1 MTPMQ
6 KRAYKWFKKIVSN
19 RVDDNLKKSLQS
31 AGMGIRGDVYLA
43 WLILLAIIGLITTGV
58 IVVVLFLFIFPILN
72 PPFILTILFAISPF
86 IISGLIVVGGI
97 ELPNSRAKLRGRRID
112 LNLPYAINYVS
123 AMSSA
128 GVTPTE
134 IFHSL
139 SKQEIYGEIQKEAAS
154 IYKDVSIL
162 GKDILSAI
170 RDAVKRTPSEKF
182 GEFLQG
188 LIVTVTS
195 GGSLKTYFVAKAKQ
209 YMIEN
214 RQQQRQMIENLGIMA
229 ESYVTAAVAGILLM
243 FIVIPVMMI
252 ISGDPGQLNFLYIII
267 FPIVP
272 MIHTG
277 FAYVIRSMTLGV

>member
-72 PPFILTILFAISPF
+72 PPFIITVLFALLPF
-86 IISGLIVVGGI
+86 IISGSILGVGL
-97 ELPNSRAKLRGRRID
+97 ELPSSRAKLRGRRID

-139 SKQEIYGEIQKEAAS
+139 SKQEIYGEIQKEAAC

>member
-6 KRAYKWFKKIVSN
+6 KRAYKWFKKIVSK

-72 PPFILTILFAISPF
+72 PPFIITVLFALLPF
-86 IISGLIVVGGI
+86 IISGSILGVGL
-97 ELPNSRAKLRGRRID
+97 ELPSSRAKLRGRRID

-139 SKQEIYGEIQKEAAS
+139 SKQEIYGEIQKEAAC

-195 GGSLKTYFVAKAKQ
+195 GGSLKTYFVW
-209 YMIEN
+209 
-214 RQQQRQMIENLGIMA
+214 
-229 ESYVTAAVAGILLM
+229 S
-243 FIVIPVMMI
+243 
-252 ISGDPGQLNFLYIII
+252 
-267 FPIVP
+267 
-272 MIHTG
+272 
-277 FAYVIRSMTLGV
+277 

>member
-6 KRAYKWFKKIVSN
+6 KLAYKWFKKIVSR

-31 AGMGIRGDVYLA
+31 AGIGIRGDVYLA
-43 WLILLAIIGLITTGV
+43 WLILLAIIGLITTGI
-58 IVVVLFLFIFPILN
+58 IVMILFIFIFPILK
-72 PPFILTILFAISPF
+72 PFSILTILFTLSPF
-86 IISGLIVVGGI
+86 ITSVLILVGGLG
-97 ELPNSRAKLRGRRID
+97 LPSSRAKLRGRRID

-170 RDAVKRTPSEKF
+170 RDVIKITPSEKF

-195 GGSLKTYFVAKAKQ
+195 GGSLKNYFVAKAKQ

-252 ISGDPGQLNFLYIII
+252 ISGDPGHLNFLYVII

-272 MIHTG
+272 MIHAG

>member
-1 MTPMQ
+1 
-6 KRAYKWFKKIVSN
+6 
-19 RVDDNLKKSLQS
+19 
-31 AGMGIRGDVYLA
+31 
-43 WLILLAIIGLITTGV
+43 
-58 IVVVLFLFIFPILN
+58 VLFLVLFPLLDI
-72 PPFILTILFAISPF
+72 PFILTVLFAVLPF
-86 IISGLIVVGGI
+86 IVGGLILVGGL
-97 ELPNSRAKLRGRRID
+97 ELPHSRAKIRGRKID
-112 LNLPYAINYVS
+112 VNLPYAINYVS

-170 RDAVKRTPSEKF
+170 REAVKLTPSEKF

-195 GGSLKTYFVAKAKQ
+195 GGSLKNYFVAKAKQ
-209 YMIEN
+209 YMTEN

-272 MIHTG
+272 MIHAG
-277 FAYVIRSMTLGV
+277 FAYVIRSMTLGVI

>member
-1 MTPMQ
+1 
-6 KRAYKWFKKIVSN
+6 
-19 RVDDNLKKSLQS
+19 
-31 AGMGIRGDVYLA
+31 
-43 WLILLAIIGLITTGV
+43 
-58 IVVVLFLFIFPILN
+58 
-72 PPFILTILFAISPF
+72 
-86 IISGLIVVGGI
+86 
-97 ELPNSRAKLRGRRID
+97 
-112 LNLPYAINYVS
+112 
-123 AMSSA
+123 MSSA

-139 SKQEIYGEIQKEAAS
+139 SKQEIYGEIQKEAAC
-154 IYKDVSIL
+154 IYRDVSIL

-195 GGSLKTYFVAKAKQ
+195 GGSLKNYFVAKAKQ
-209 YMIEN
+209 YMTEN
-214 RQQQRQMIENLGIMA
+214 RQQQKQLIENLGIIA

-252 ISGDPGQLNFLYIII
+252 ISGHPGQLTFLYIII

-272 MIHTG
+272 MIHAA

>member
-1 MTPMQ
+1 MTPLQ
-6 KRAYKWFKKIVSN
+6 KYAYKWFKKFVEKKVS
-19 RVDDNLKKSLQS
+19 DNLKKSLQS
-31 AGMGIRGDVYLA
+31 AGMSIRGDVYLA
-43 WLILLAIIGLITTGV
+43 WLILLSILGLIITG
-58 IVVVLFLFIFPILN
+58 IIMIIMFLLVFPLLN
-72 PPFILTILFAISPF
+72 LPIILTILFILLPF
-86 IISGLIVVGGI
+86 IIGGGI
-97 ELPNSRAKLRGRRID
+97 LGIGLELPNSKAKIRSKRID

-154 IYKDVSIL
+154 IYKEVSIL

-170 RDAVKRTPSEKF
+170 KDAVKRTPSEKF
-182 GEFLQG
+182 SEFLQG

-209 YMIEN
+209 YMVEN